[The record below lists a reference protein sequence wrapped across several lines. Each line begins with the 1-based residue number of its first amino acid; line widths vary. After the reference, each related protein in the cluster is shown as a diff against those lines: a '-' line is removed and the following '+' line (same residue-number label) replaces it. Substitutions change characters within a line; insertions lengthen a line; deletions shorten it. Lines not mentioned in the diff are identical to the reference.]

1 MTKTSTVSAMT
12 FMFNQ
17 QGVSEGITQF
27 FNILL
32 VQMAGIFTGLGYLPN
47 SFSKKELASAIF
59 ACIIRQFNLTI
70 SSDCKDR

>member
-17 QGVSEGITQF
+17 QGDYT
-27 FNILL
+27 
-32 VQMAGIFTGLGYLPN
+32 IFQHTFGTNGWNFHWTGL
-47 SFSKKELASAIF
+47 SAKQFQQKRTGTAIV